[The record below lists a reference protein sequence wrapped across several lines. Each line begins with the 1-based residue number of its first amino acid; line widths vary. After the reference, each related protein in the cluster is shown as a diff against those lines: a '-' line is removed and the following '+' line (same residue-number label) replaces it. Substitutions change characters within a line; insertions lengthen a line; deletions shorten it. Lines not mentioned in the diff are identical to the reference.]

1 MASILL
7 FDDIHILR
15 FRIKSHLQKYGYTA
29 IHEAS
34 NYPDTIQ
41 QYLNT
46 KPDLVFI
53 SINENSQH
61 SIDALKKL
69 MEIDAKAK
77 VLVAAPQG
85 EEKLIMQSLK
95 EGAKGY
101 IIKPITYANLK
112 QSISKLLT

>member
-7 FDDIHILR
+7 VDEIHILR
-15 FRIKSHLQKYGYTA
+15 FRIKSHLQKYGYDT

-34 NYPDTIQ
+34 NYQDIISM
-41 QYLNT
+41 YLNT

-53 SINENSQH
+53 SINDDSENLFG
-61 SIDALKKL
+61 IIKKL
-69 MEIDAKAK
+69 IEIDPQAK
-77 VLVAAPQG
+77 VIVAAPQG
-85 EEKLIMQSLK
+85 EEKLIIQSLK